1 MSKRGL
7 FERLIRGFHKKQ
19 WNQGRSSPKK
29 GQPCKVYS
37 AEEKLQILKELEESG
52 APVLIFAKWKGISP
66 TTLTNWQ
73 QQYKTRGEAGLVN
86 RSPSIEFTQPKE
98 VIDKIIKL
106 KLDNPEMGATKISD
120 WLARHDFVKVSRGAI
135 MNLLKSRTETKDL
148 VAEAVAP
155 KNPTEYQPK
164 TFERSKPRQ
173 MYQMDITNWH
183 LKGLYNVY
191 IIGCIDDYSR
201 YIASWGIFRRQTSEH
216 CIEVLR
222 SAIEQFNST
231 PEEVLTDNGRQFYS
245 WRGKNDF
252 QRFLLKMGIK
262 HIRSRPYHPQTLG
275 KIESFWRNMYQE
287 LLSRET
293 IVNYED
299 LEVKMRAW
307 IDRYNFKRPHQG
319 IGGLVPADRFFGV
332 EKQIKEA
339 MLEGAGMVK
348 DALIVDP
355 YRLTRPMYLIGRIGD
370 KEIRVLAR
378 DGSVIVQGVDTIE
391 KKTLQE
397 APEEITSLAKTN
409 KGETRY
415 GRKSQPEP
423 VPPADS
429 PSGETPGGAGG
440 LEQGEDG
447 QRGLS
452 GAGNHET
459 GVLPVGEEAP
469 GAGGAGAGAAEE
481 GPASEGLGGSGGAG
495 AGVAETEA
503 AEGAVGE
510 GQPGAP
516 A

>member
-1 MSKRGL
+1 MGKKGL
-7 FERLIRGFHKKQ
+7 FERLIGSF
-19 WNQGRSSPKK
+19 KK
-29 GQPCKVYS
+29 GSYQGKRHINRPYTPRKTYS
-37 AEEKLQILKELEESG
+37 VQEKLQILKELEASN
-52 APVLIFAKWKGISP
+52 APISVFARWKGI
-66 TTLTNWQ
+66 TALTIQTWQ
-73 QQYKTRGEAGLVN
+73 NAYKTQGERGLESKVRGLEQTL
-86 RSPSIEFTQPKE
+86 PAE
-98 VIDKIIKL
+98 VIDKIVRL
-106 KLDNPEMGATKISD
+106 KTENPGLGSPKIAA
-120 WLARHDFVKVSRGAI
+120 WLARHDFIKVSANAI
-135 MNLLKSRTETKDL
+135 LKLLKRRPETKDL
-148 VAEAVAP
+148 VAEAVEP
-155 KNPTEYQPK
+155 KNEPEYHPK

-201 YIASWGIFRRQTSEH
+201 YIVSWGLFRRQTSEH
-216 CIEVLR
+216 CIDVLR

-231 PEEVLTDNGRQFYS
+231 PEEVLTDNGRQFYT

-370 KEIRVLAR
+370 KEIRVMAK
-378 DGSVIVQGVDTIE
+378 DGSVIVQGVESIE
-391 KKTLQE
+391 KRTLT
-397 APEEITSLAKTN
+397 EENPA
-409 KGETRY
+409 
-415 GRKSQPEP
+415 QPTVIPVDEVRQTEP
-423 VPPADS
+423 
-429 PSGETPGGAGG
+429 
-440 LEQGEDG
+440 
-447 QRGLS
+447 
-452 GAGNHET
+452 
-459 GVLPVGEEAP
+459 LPVEKD
-469 GAGGAGAGAAEE
+469 
-481 GPASEGLGGSGGAG
+481 L
-495 AGVAETEA
+495 TN
-503 AEGAVGE
+503 
-510 GQPGAP
+510 
-516 A
+516 